1 MVISVEVSQVS
12 PSAIARALAIN
23 TFLGWMRP
31 GRNCMPSSEAYENL
45 RVGLDAVITHW
56 QLGNGKN
63 SYFFGVLI
71 KVILIFKFFFD
82 FLGIPHAYPATFPR
96 QVSSKNESG

>member
-1 MVISVEVSQVS
+1 MKRTFLLGPKNRLSCFLAMVISVEVSQVS
-12 PSAIARALAIN
+12 LSAIARALAIN

-56 QLGNGKN
+56 QLENGK
-63 SYFFGVLI
+63 
-71 KVILIFKFFFD
+71 ILF
-82 FLGIPHAYPATFPR
+82 
-96 QVSSKNESG
+96 